1 MVSCVA
7 SHHKMSP
14 YSKPNLLEMQM
25 CRSGTRLTRSDSVVS
40 LLGSS
45 EPDPSLNV
53 STPST

>member
-7 SHHKMSP
+7 SHHQNEPLQQAK
-14 YSKPNLLEMQM
+14 LLEMQM

-40 LLGSS
+40 FLGSS